1 MQLSNP
7 KTLAG
12 VAVSLLGLSLPSL
25 SAAAALF
32 PASAE
37 RGQAVYAK
45 ACAACHG
52 ENGDGNGPGAGP
64 LNPKPR
70 DFTSGMYK
78 YRSTNYGEMPTDT
91 DLLRV
96 VNDGVAHTQMPPW
109 KNTLSEQERLDVVAY
124 IKMFSADFKD
134 AHPETIEIPEP
145 PPSSPEY
152 VKEGR
157 KVFMTL
163 QCWNCHGTSGHADGP
178 AASGLMDS
186 WGHSIRPV
194 NFTWEHYKHGN
205 DPKSIYKTFNTG
217 LNGTPMISFAGSFLF
232 GGNQAIDSA
241 TNASF
246 SKAEVAE
253 LQAYLQ
259 SQPSD
264 ADINAMSDEKK
275 KELEQRRKWALVHY
289 LRSLIQ
295 KPNAAGWI
303 QEDMELTR

>member
-109 KNTLSEQERLDVVAY
+109 KNTLSEQERLGVIDDVASLVAPG
-124 IKMFSADFKD
+124 
-134 AHPETIEIPEP
+134 AHGEIIHAQLDP
-145 PPSSPEY
+145 PPAR
-152 VKEGR
+152 GR
-157 KVFMTL
+157 L
-163 QCWNCHGTSGHADGP
+163 RGRGHPRCGERARGGG
-178 AASGLMDS
+178 GLEI
-186 WGHSIRPV
+186 GRAHV
-194 NFTWEHYKHGN
+194 
-205 DPKSIYKTFNTG
+205 
-217 LNGTPMISFAGSFLF
+217 
-232 GGNQAIDSA
+232 
-241 TNASF
+241 
-246 SKAEVAE
+246 
-253 LQAYLQ
+253 
-259 SQPSD
+259 
-264 ADINAMSDEKK
+264 
-275 KELEQRRKWALVHY
+275 
-289 LRSLIQ
+289 
-295 KPNAAGWI
+295 
-303 QEDMELTR
+303 